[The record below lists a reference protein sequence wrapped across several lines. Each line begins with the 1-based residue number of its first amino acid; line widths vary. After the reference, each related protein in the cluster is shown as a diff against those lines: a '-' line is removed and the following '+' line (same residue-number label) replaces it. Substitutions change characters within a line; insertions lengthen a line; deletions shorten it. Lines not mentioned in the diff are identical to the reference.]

1 MPNLFQTHCYIFSQQ
16 KLSGTQPHVQTLRIP
31 LPILKFP
38 TSTLT
43 FHLRP
48 SSWSLHQED
57 DIPRV
62 VLVAWIWRVNTLA
75 SSCLREYLSML
86 TLSATV
92 PRCDWT
98 PLAIRGNLFHNPS
111 FTGFLLS
118 RLTAHFASTAF
129 WEDLPIRY
137 CTESLVSASA
147 SGKTQTETI
156 TLLLSEKHAVILKLL
171 AVDFL
176 KVLDYG
182 FIIHSKCT
190 NYAYA
195 GQ

>member
-48 SSWSLHQED
+48 SSWSLRQED

-75 SSCLREYLSML
+75 SSCLRGYLSTL
-86 TLSATV
+86 ILSATV
-92 PRCDWT
+92 PAETEPHSPSGATCSIT
-98 PLAIRGNLFHNPS
+98 HPLLAS
-111 FTGFLLS
+111 FSPISLPTS
-118 RLTAHFASTAF
+118 RAVL
-129 WEDLPIRY
+129 
-137 CTESLVSASA
+137 
-147 SGKTQTETI
+147 SGKISQLDT
-156 TLLLSEKHAVILKLL
+156 ALKAWSRHRLL
-171 AVDFL
+171 AKPRLRQLHYYFL
-176 KVLDYG
+176 KNMLS
-182 FIIHSKCT
+182 F
-190 NYAYA
+190 
-195 GQ
+195 